1 MTHDYKKF
9 KFLRKVVGLFG
20 FKLVEK
26 NFIKNMIEAE
36 SIAVSVDT
44 FVDKIII
51 KNSFT
56 KIIQIGSNDGIT
68 DDYVKKIIEKHNL
81 KGILVEPSLEPFK
94 KLKKNYEKINN
105 LEFVNKALDKDLE
118 VKKFYQVG
126 IKYQSFYHANISV
139 LSSFDKNHLVKWGI
153 KSQHIEEIN
162 VECINWTNLFK
173 DYNFQD
179 VSIICIDA
187 EGHDHVLIENLIMDT
202 KGRPVIVFEWVNIPN
217 DKFKEILNI
226 LKKQNYNF
234 LKFQKDIICCTQ
246 DIKY

>member
-126 IKYQSFYHANISV
+126 IKYQSF
-139 LSSFDKNHLVKWGI
+139 LW
-153 KSQHIEEIN
+153 
-162 VECINWTNLFK
+162 
-173 DYNFQD
+173 
-179 VSIICIDA
+179 
-187 EGHDHVLIENLIMDT
+187 
-202 KGRPVIVFEWVNIPN
+202 
-217 DKFKEILNI
+217 
-226 LKKQNYNF
+226 
-234 LKFQKDIICCTQ
+234 
-246 DIKY
+246 